1 MGSRKRG
8 RSSGLDV
15 TELSSRTKSFEED
28 IRESMDVAMVL
39 TVCSTLNT

>member
-1 MGSRKRG
+1 MGSKKKG

-15 TELSSRTKSFEED
+15 TELSSRMKSFEED

-39 TVCSTLNT
+39 TVRSTLNT

>member
-1 MGSRKRG
+1 MGSKKKG

-15 TELSSRTKSFEED
+15 TGLSSRMKSFEED

-39 TVCSTLNT
+39 SVRSTLNT